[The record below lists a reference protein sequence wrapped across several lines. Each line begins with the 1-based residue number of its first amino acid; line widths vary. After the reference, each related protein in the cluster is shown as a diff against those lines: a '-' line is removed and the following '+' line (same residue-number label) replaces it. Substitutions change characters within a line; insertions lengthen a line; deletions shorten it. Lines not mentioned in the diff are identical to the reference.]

1 MADSSNKLNSNNL
14 STPVISDNENKEFI
28 IRLDQAII
36 CTSIWLLVVSV
47 IFSIIIY
54 VLYSKIAGPIA
65 IIIFIILILISI
77 HFRKAK
83 IKLVKDESNNKL
95 YINHIN
101 KYGYVFKKYTCC
113 LENIHFDLYKIKEI
127 DDDGNFI
134 REDYKLLI
142 IDDFKN
148 PEEIDL
154 NESNINTIPAK
165 ILYYYRDKIINK
177 EDNIILKN
185 NLNNWI
191 NSPIDYNHPLSPIMK
206 EHRKDINIFIKL
218 SEYFSVFYIKNPFEN
233 KNDGIIF
240 LYFFLPLSL
249 GLSIIAFGFYN
260 KFGGDS
266 MLTVGFICI
275 SFF

>member
-1 MADSSNKLNSNNL
+1 M
-14 STPVISDNENKEFI
+14 F
-28 IRLDQAII
+28 
-36 CTSIWLLVVSV
+36 
-47 IFSIIIY
+47 
-54 VLYSKIAGPIA
+54 
-65 IIIFIILILISI
+65 
-77 HFRKAK
+77 K
-83 IKLVKDESNNKL
+83 IKLE
-95 YINHIN
+95 
-101 KYGYVFKKYTCC
+101 
-113 LENIHFDLYKIKEI
+113 
-127 DDDGNFI
+127 DDDGNFKGY
-134 REDYKLLI
+134 DFNLLI
-142 IDDFKN
+142 INDFKN

-165 ILYYYRDKIINK
+165 ILYYYRDKIIKK
-177 EDNIILKN
+177 ENNIILKN

-275 SFF
+275 SFFLLFHFVVFVL